1 MFGGSNA
8 PRLNTVM
15 TYSLIPWKWFQ
26 RKPITVEIEHPVD
39 HDDNASLPSIVLI
52 HGANQS
58 NVSFEYLRYVLSGFQ
73 YINIEW
79 NPTSGFYDNL
89 DEMIVAVK
97 DSGPVYL
104 VGHSMGCIYA
114 AHLSQHVDCIGG
126 AALSAPWGGS
136 KAADW
141 LRYATPSYP
150 LYKEVGTK
158 SPIIVTGREFKL
170 PGQWINYVSTKGDVP
185 GIGEKNDCV
194 LTVASMTAR
203 TDIKHKF
210 IDATHYEIL
219 MSTSL
224 IHSIGKNFLRASE
237 KHQNNG

>member
-1 MFGGSNA
+1 
-8 PRLNTVM
+8 
-15 TYSLIPWKWFQ
+15 
-26 RKPITVEIEHPVD
+26 
-39 HDDNASLPSIVLI
+39 
-52 HGANQS
+52 
-58 NVSFEYLRYVLSGFQ
+58 
-73 YINIEW
+73 
-79 NPTSGFYDNL
+79 
-89 DEMIVAVK
+89 MIVAIQ
-97 DSGPVYL
+97 DRGPVYL

-141 LRYATPSYP
+141 LRYTTPNYP

-158 SPIIVTGREFKL
+158 SPIIITGRQFKL
-170 PGQWINYVSTKGDVP
+170 PGQWTNYVSTNGNVP
-185 GIGEKNDCV
+185 GMGEKNDCV

-224 IHSIGKNFLRASE
+224 IHSIGKDFLRASE
-237 KHQNNG
+237 KYQNNA

>member
-1 MFGGSNA
+1 MDSGSYIINTIMINA
-8 PRLNTVM
+8 TIR
-15 TYSLIPWKWFQ
+15 SWFT
-26 RKPITVEIEHPVD
+26 REPITVEIEQPHESEENVP
-39 HDDNASLPSIVLI
+39 LPSIVLI

-58 NVSFEYLRYVLSGFQ
+58 NVSFEYLRHALPGFQ

-89 DEMIVAVK
+89 KEMIAAIK

-141 LRYATPSYP
+141 MRYMTPSYP

-158 SPIIVTGREFKL
+158 SPIIIAAREFVL
-170 PGQWINYVSTKGDVP
+170 PGRWTNYISTQGDVP
-185 GIGEKNDCV
+185 GMGGKNDCV
-194 LTVASMTAR
+194 LTIDSMSAKA
-203 TDIKHKF
+203 DIKHKF
-210 IDATHYEIL
+210 IKATHYEIL

-224 IHSIGKNFLRASE
+224 IQSIGKNFLHASE
-237 KHQNNG
+237 KY